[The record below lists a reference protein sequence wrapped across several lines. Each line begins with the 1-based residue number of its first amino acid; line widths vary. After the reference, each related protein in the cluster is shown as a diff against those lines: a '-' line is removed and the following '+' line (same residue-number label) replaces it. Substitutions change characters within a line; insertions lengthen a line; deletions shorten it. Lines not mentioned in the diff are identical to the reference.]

1 MFRDDGFD
9 KNHFKALKH
18 HQHWQSASFQH
29 HSPESPFLQLQAV
42 EGQRGEGEQPPKEVS
57 QPWFHEAG
65 EGMMNHH

>member
-1 MFRDDGFD
+1 M
-9 KNHFKALKH
+9 KH